1 MNFGACQKRQ
11 GAGALQDLA
20 EFAGPVAFARALRT
34 IHRVA
39 ELKPGGRPVCLAI
52 GVFDGVHLG
61 HQQVIRQAV
70 TDAEQQEGLAV
81 VVTFDRPP
89 AAVLAPERAPLLI
102 CPLPLRLRAIAALGV
117 DVTWLIQFDLQFSQQ
132 RAEDFVRRLAR
143 EWQPTRSVCVG
154 SNFVFGHRRSGD
166 VELLRKLGRELGFTV
181 HGLAAVAL
189 DGRTVSSTRIREAIR
204 AGRLDQAQQMMG
216 REYVLAGPIV
226 RGDQL
231 GRQLGFPTANLDVS
245 GLVLPPGGVYAIHA
259 AVGRSHYRGVL
270 NIGHRPTLRNPL
282 PQLRVEAHLLDFDGD
297 LYGREMELTFVGRLR
312 AERKFPSLE
321 ALRAQIAEDVA
332 AARRLFSPS
341 AQAGV

>member
-1 MNFGACQKRQ
+1 
-11 GAGALQDLA
+11 
-20 EFAGPVAFARALRT
+20 LRT

-39 ELKPGGRPVCLAI
+39 ELKSEGRPVCLAI
-52 GVFDGVHLG
+52 GVFDGLHLG

-102 CPLPLRLRAIAALGV
+102 CPLSMKLQAVAALGV
-117 DVTWLIQFDLQFSQQ
+117 DVTWLIEFNHRFSQQ
-132 RAEDFVRRLAR
+132 AAEDFVRKLAR
-143 EWQPTRSVCVG
+143 QWAPIRSVCVG
-154 SNFVFGHRRSGD
+154 SNFAFGHRRTGN
-166 VELLRKLGRELGFTV
+166 VGLLRRLGEELGFVV

-189 DGRTVSSTRIREAIR
+189 NGRTVSSTRIREAILS
-204 AGRLDQAQQMMG
+204 GKLDEAQQMMG

-270 NIGHRPTLRNPL
+270 SIGHRPTLRNAV